1 MVAVVELE
9 FKGGKRRRIGSFTR
23 KGGLCREGL
32 KRAAVDAKLNFYRN
46 VLQDYMNDYQR
57 DVKQGRIHGTR
68 CA

>member
-32 KRAAVDAKLNFYRN
+32 KRAAVDAKLNCYRN
-46 VLQDYMNDYQR
+46 VSQDY
-57 DVKQGRIHGTR
+57 RIVPNLR
-68 CA
+68 PRAPFKSNCNI